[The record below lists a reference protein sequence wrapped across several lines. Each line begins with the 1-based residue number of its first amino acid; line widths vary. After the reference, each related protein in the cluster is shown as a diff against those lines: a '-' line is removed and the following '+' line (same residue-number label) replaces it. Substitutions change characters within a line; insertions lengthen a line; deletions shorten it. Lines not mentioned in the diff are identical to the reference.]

1 MNKVL
6 LSVLSTTLLFSPAF
20 AQKAMPANPAAPTSC
35 AQFLKVKVNLN
46 KATEAQLVCLKGVKS
61 ATAKDI
67 IANRPFKDAA
77 DFSKKIEDIGK
88 KIYEMNKASISF

>member
-1 MNKVL
+1 MKRVL
-6 LSVLSTTLLFSPAF
+6 LSALSATLLFVPAL
-20 AQKAMPANPAAPTSC
+20 AQKAAPTKPAPSC
-35 AQFLKVKVNLN
+35 AQVLKAKVNLN
-46 KATEAQLVCLKGVKS
+46 KATEAELVCLKGVKP

-88 KIYEMNKASISF
+88 KIYELNKANVSF